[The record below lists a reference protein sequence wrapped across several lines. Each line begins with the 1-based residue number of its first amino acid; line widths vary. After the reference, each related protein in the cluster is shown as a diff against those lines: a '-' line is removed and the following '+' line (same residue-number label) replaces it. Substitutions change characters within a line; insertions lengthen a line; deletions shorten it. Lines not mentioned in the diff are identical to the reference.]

1 MDMEEESDIRDVS
14 TGDLTPNIPKYIQQI
29 IQRKSQSS
37 DVYLWLI
44 FHTHINCQHRL
55 LIWECLLLQVVC
67 TSCIV
72 IQLWPNTAGWLPNIY
87 GNAATISF
95 GHILTRTKD
104 RWSCIGLGLFRFQD
118 LADYSRWIPHKSWL
132 PILPSHFHWSQ
143 SIPSR
148 YFHSMCP
155 DHSDRPQNHLILS
168 SISTFNC
175 MYSPSP
181 AERQLESG
189 LLPLCD
195 SHHLSSDML
204 LNVAKC
210 SHHEYQQIQAESAD
224 HHHKLSEFMSYC
236 SAPLQSR

>member
-1 MDMEEESDIRDVS
+1 MSICGWSFILTSIVNIDSLSENVS
-14 TGDLTPNIPKYIQQI
+14 CSKLSVLLASLYSCDQIQQAGFPT
-29 IQRKSQSS
+29 
-37 DVYLWLI
+37 YMAM
-44 FHTHINCQHRL
+44 
-55 LIWECLLLQVVC
+55 
-67 TSCIV
+67 
-72 IQLWPNTAGWLPNIY
+72 QLPSP
-87 GNAATISF
+87 SV
-95 GHILTRTKD
+95 TRTKD
-104 RWSCIGLGLFRFQD
+104 RWSCIGLGLFRFQI

-148 YFHSMCP
+148 YSHSMCP

-175 MYSPSP
+175 MYSPIP

-224 HHHKLSEFMSYC
+224 HHHKLSKFMSYC